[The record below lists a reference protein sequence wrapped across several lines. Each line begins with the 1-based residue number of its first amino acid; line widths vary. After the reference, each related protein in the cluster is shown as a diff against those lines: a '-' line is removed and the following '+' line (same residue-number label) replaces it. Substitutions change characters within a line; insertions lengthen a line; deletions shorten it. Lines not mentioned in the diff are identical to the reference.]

1 MNTYYVYAYIRNN
14 GTPYYIGKGKGN
26 RAWADHGRIKLPS
39 KNRIIILESNLTDLG
54 ACAIE
59 RRLIRW
65 HGKKIEGGILLNIS
79 DGGNGGSV
87 FLSEESRKK
96 LSDSKKGKSY
106 PKLTEANIKS
116 GFVRKGL
123 SLPDEV
129 KLKISDK
136 LKNRIFSDDHKNK
149 LSEAQLGKPHPVK
162 SVTCPHCQKT
172 GNPGAMS
179 RFHFDKC
186 KYQASHTA
194 QVIMSLTSCCAGFA
208 ES

>member
-26 RAWADHGRIKLPS
+26 RAWADHGRIKLPP

-106 PKLTEANIKS
+106 PKLTEAN
-116 GFVRKGL
+116 RKTAEKRRGIPL
-123 SLPDEV
+123 KQEV
-129 KLKISDK
+129 KDK
-136 LKNRIFSDDHKNK
+136 LSKAMQGRVMTIEHKENLSKAGIGRPVSEETKEKMRLKNSIKFI
-149 LSEAQLGKPHPVK
+149 
-162 SVTCPHCQKT
+162 CPHCEKE
-172 GNPGAMS
+172 GGGSAMK
-179 RFHFDKC
+179 RYHFDNC
-186 KYQASHTA
+186 K
-194 QVIMSLTSCCAGFA
+194 LK
-208 ES
+208 